1 MAKKNLHTLYNSM
14 INPISVSCDKIKMPM
29 FGKYQTNPIAYKSSK
44 ADTFEH
50 AKSITNLSF
59 TSVDDTIVGRTVR
72 ELGDVPCPYC
82 GIKLIN
88 GKEIS
93 HLNKENLGG
102 RSEDAVALL
111 QPFED
116 RMHPVEKNVFA
127 IIRTLSK
134 KNPDKNIRELLDTV
148 RPQHLENVK
157 KMEYETLGKM
167 SEFVNK
173 KISNENDSKKL
184 TGLIDE
190 SKSIIE
196 KQDENYIFRRRRFM
210 QKFDAIAEEMQ
221 DKNSAQEL
229 KNIAEELPK
238 AQDHV
243 STFIVKYTQKD
254 PKSKQEK
261 TPYQIGIALV
271 EPSVGS
277 LEHITPRHPQDESD
291 GGKNLYSNYVYAS
304 REWNTKRK
312 NMPLDQWVKQN
323 PDIPKHMQKYMDVVI
338 DKINKGE
345 AFKKCRVYPII
356 AAETLEK
363 ESKGLIKINTSKLK
377 LTPAQIKEERAR
389 VEKEEQKITEKAKN
403 KAKNKGNKKTPKSIN
418 YIV

>member
-1 MAKKNLHTLYNSM
+1 M
-14 INPISVSCDKIKMPM
+14 INPISVSCKNIQIPV
-29 FGKYQTNPIAYKSSK
+29 FAKYQTNPIAYSGLK

-59 TSVDDTIVGRTVR
+59 TSVDDTVVGKAIR

-93 HLNKENLGG
+93 HLNKSNLSG
-102 RSEDAVALL
+102 SSAEVVDLL
-111 QPFED
+111 APFED

-127 IIRTLSK
+127 IIRSLSK
-134 KNPDKNIRELLDTV
+134 KNPEKNIRELLDTV

-157 KMEYETLGKM
+157 KMEFDTLGKM
-167 SEFVNK
+167 SKFIDK
-173 KISNENDSKKL
+173 KVSNENDNKKL
-184 TGLIDE
+184 TSLVKE

-210 QKFDAIAEEMQ
+210 QKFDAIAQSMEDQE
-221 DKNSAQEL
+221 SAKEL

-254 PKSKQEK
+254 PKTKEEK

-277 LEHITPRHPQDESD
+277 LEHITPRHPQDESE
-291 GGKNLYSNYVYAS
+291 GGKNIYSNYVYAS

-312 NMPLDQWVKQN
+312 NMPLDQWVRQN
-323 PDIPKHMQKYMDVVI
+323 PDIPKYMQKYMDAVI

-345 AFKKCRVYPII
+345 VMKKCRVYPII
-356 AAETLEK
+356 AAEKLEK
-363 ESKGLIKINTSKLK
+363 ESKGLIKLDTSRLK
-377 LTPAQIKEERAR
+377 LSPAQIKEERAR
-389 VEKEEQKITEKAKN
+389 IEKEEQARVDKAN
-403 KAKNKGNKKTPKSIN
+403 KANKGNKGSKKAPKSIN